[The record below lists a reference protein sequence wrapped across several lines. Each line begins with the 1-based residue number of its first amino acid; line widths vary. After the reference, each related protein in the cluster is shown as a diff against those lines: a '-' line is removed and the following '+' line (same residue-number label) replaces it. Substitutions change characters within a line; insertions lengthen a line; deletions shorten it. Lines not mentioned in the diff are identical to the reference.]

1 MFIYAGIDEAGYG
14 PMFGPLVIAKTVF
27 TLHSE
32 PKAALE
38 DSLCLGVDMWA
49 LLEPAVCRKAAD
61 KQRRIAVDDS
71 KKLYTPA
78 AGLRHIERGV
88 LAFASAAGIDTDD
101 LTRWLHTVGYD
112 DQSRT
117 SPLPWYGMSR
127 DEGTEGR
134 RDEVGKERDEGTEE
148 RRDEVK
154 EAEPIPTSS
163 LRSSVPP
170 SLSSSSPPTS
180 LPTSIDPG
188 LLAIARAS
196 LTRAMTDA
204 GVRLASISAAVLFE
218 DRFNRMVEA
227 TRSKSRCEWTFVA
240 GHLTDIWRQFGLHHP
255 FVVIDRQ
262 GGRTHYQPLLVLC
275 FDGAKVRVLDET
287 PDICRYEL
295 TQDDHAMT
303 VSFEAGSEERHLPV
317 ALASMTAKYT
327 RELLMA
333 RFNAFWQSHDPSL
346 KPTAGYVTDGR
357 RFLRDIEPLMRK
369 LNIPHESL
377 IRAR

>member
-1 MFIYAGIDEAGYG
+1 MDYDGNANTGQNRRKAAMFIYAGIDEAGYG
-14 PMFGPLVIAKTVF
+14 PMFGPLVIARTIF
-27 TLHSE
+27 TL
-32 PKAALE
+32 PDPIAGQTPDL
-38 DSLCLGVDMWA
+38 WA
-49 LLEPAVCRKAAD
+49 LLEPAVCRKTAD

-88 LAFASAAGIDTDD
+88 LAFAAAAGIDTGD
-101 LTRWLHTVGYD
+101 LTHWLHAVGYD
-112 DQSRT
+112 DQSRA
-117 SPLPWYGMSR
+117 SQLPWYRG
-127 DEGTEGR
+127 DAT
-134 RDEVGKERDEGTEE
+134 
-148 RRDEVK
+148 
-154 EAEPIPTSS
+154 
-163 LRSSVPP
+163 
-170 SLSSSSPPTS
+170 
-180 LPTSIDPG
+180 LPTSIDAG

-218 DRFNRMVEA
+218 DRFNHMVQA

-240 GHLTDIWRQFGLHHP
+240 GHLTDIWRQFGLHRP

-262 GGRTHYQPLLVLC
+262 GGRTHYQPLLALC
-275 FDGAKVRVLDET
+275 FDGATVRVLDET
-287 PDICRYEL
+287 PEICRYEL
-295 TQDDHAMT
+295 TRGDHAMI

-357 RFLRDIEPLMRK
+357 RFLRDIEPLMQK